1 MTTQFDYLT
10 LNIIFNF
17 IKHQMEWHVT
27 KGKYEIKLPFYMLLS
42 INNLPVKLKKERKSE
57 IAEKTSQ
64 SLFQLPYQKF
74 SSPPHLWTP
83 TSLRSPP
90 RRHEVHRPC
99 EDHRACE
106 IPRPC
111 EVSRPCEVHRV
122 GGLLRKSTTPK
133 HRKVPSLCCCVNAN
147 CLGFSSEMGFLTSK
161 CSPFAGYSSI
171 WFKVWFFLFSPKHWR
186 RGCIV
191 LVWHWKMYV

>member
-1 MTTQFDYLT
+1 MKSFLIYLHLQSYIFEINILFKENGTMTTQFDYLT

-74 SSPPHLWTP
+74 SSPPHL
-83 TSLRSPP
+83 
-90 RRHEVHRPC
+90 
-99 EDHRACE
+99 
-106 IPRPC
+106 
-111 EVSRPCEVHRV
+111 
-122 GGLLRKSTTPK
+122 
-133 HRKVPSLCCCVNAN
+133 
-147 CLGFSSEMGFLTSK
+147 
-161 CSPFAGYSSI
+161 
-171 WFKVWFFLFSPKHWR
+171 
-186 RGCIV
+186 
-191 LVWHWKMYV
+191 